1 LHDATFAIAD
11 PNAGFPVAMFERA
24 FGRPAA
30 IHAVGGY
37 TVLIYRTNLLRLL
50 DRPAA

>member
-1 LHDATFAIAD
+1 MHDATFAIAD